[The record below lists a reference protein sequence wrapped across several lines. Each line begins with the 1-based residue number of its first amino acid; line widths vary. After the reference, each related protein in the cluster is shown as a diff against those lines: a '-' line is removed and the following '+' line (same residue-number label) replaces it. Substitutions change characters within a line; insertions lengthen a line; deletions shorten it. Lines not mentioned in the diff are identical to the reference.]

1 MGWTILLFG
10 FSCEGEGH
18 TCTVA
23 SSLCYFL
30 DEGFSR
36 SLINTSRYA
45 ILTDRL
51 GIDDTLYQ
59 HLQGVACTL
68 FSKNVLV
75 AAFSDFIAT
84 LRSMQHWARRASGI
98 VGGDITIG
106 FGLLHLRQFSSTTAA
121 VFILV
126 ANLLIANV
134 DILSKGHYRRLLRR
148 HPRWC
153 ARLGTLFSLAIA
165 NHSVHTRYTV
175 GHEAPAERCA
185 HLGR

>member
-1 MGWTILLFG
+1 MGRTILLFG

-23 SSLCYFL
+23 SSLCCFL

-45 ILTDRL
+45 ILTDRF
-51 GIDDTLYQ
+51 GIDGTLYQ
-59 HLQGVACTL
+59 HLQGIACTL
-68 FSKNVLV
+68 FSNNVLV
-75 AAFSDFIAT
+75 VAFSDFIAT
-84 LRSMQHWARRASGI
+84 FRSMQHWACRASGI

-106 FGLLHLRQFSSTTAA
+106 LGLLHGNQFNSTTAA

-148 HPRWC
+148 H
-153 ARLGTLFSLAIA
+153 L
-165 NHSVHTRYTV
+165 H
-175 GHEAPAERCA
+175 
-185 HLGR
+185 